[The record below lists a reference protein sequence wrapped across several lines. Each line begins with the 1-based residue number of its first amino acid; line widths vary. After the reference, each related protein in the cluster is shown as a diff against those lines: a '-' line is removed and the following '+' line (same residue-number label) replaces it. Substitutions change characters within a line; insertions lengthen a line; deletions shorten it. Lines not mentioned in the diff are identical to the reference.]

1 MIGFEWVAYY
11 FFTMIMAAMNAKLL
25 GASIVAALG
34 LTVVYPNED
43 FAYALCL
50 GLLISALLASF
61 RD

>member
-11 FFTMIMAAMNAKLL
+11 FFTMLMSAMNAKLL

-50 GLLISALLASF
+50 GLLVCALLASF